1 MGEGAI
7 NREKLKEEASARFSL
22 GGWKVP
28 FGIWVVNEKKKR

>member
-22 GGWKVP
+22 GWKRFRSASGW
-28 FGIWVVNEKKKR
+28 

>member
-7 NREKLKEEASARFSL
+7 NREKLKFSL
-22 GGWKVP
+22 GWKVP

>member
-22 GGWKVP
+22 GWKVP